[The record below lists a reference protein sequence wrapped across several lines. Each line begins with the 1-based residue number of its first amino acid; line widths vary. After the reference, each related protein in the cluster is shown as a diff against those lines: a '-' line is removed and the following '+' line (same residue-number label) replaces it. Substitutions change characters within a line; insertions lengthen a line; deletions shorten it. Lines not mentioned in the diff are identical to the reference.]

1 MGIAPGQAV
10 AVAGA
15 CLRIGDGA
23 FAVANV
29 VRPVVPP
36 EAVEYL
42 EHLVRRGVEVKRL
55 VDPFRWL
62 VQPLLV
68 PRRDVGAAN
77 AADQVLPQFL
87 AWRLRVLVLVILLTA
102 MTAAIDTA
110 TRLVGGPRLS
120 FTILLK
126 LEPES
131 GPVPQTFFGDLA
143 DLIWLLSFYAMP
155 VASLLAAVCWDRPRA
170 SRSILVAGWAAS
182 FLVPVA
188 IALTPWSWWDV
199 EPAVPRAQRF
209 ERIAEGVA
217 WGFYYV
223 AVLGPAV
230 LALVPGIMRACIRV
244 KMLLPAAVLPGW
256 LLVAAAPLN
265 GLLVLVTFVS
275 LAQVAPSPLLLAG
288 MLLWLAAPLAYLARA
303 EVYTRPIASADELRS
318 ARRVQAV
325 AWVLALGSAGCLLA
339 YAATWEAFGLRL
351 VGLDSKTSLVRPWQ
365 VVRSF
370 LDFSGRALF
379 VTVLGADLLLRAT
392 LSAWRHQRAFGSS
405 PAAAEFDRLMERLEA
420 GTEQRSP
427 SG

>member
-1 MGIAPGQAV
+1 LIWK
-10 AVAGA
+10 
-15 CLRIGDGA
+15 CYGD
-23 FAVANV
+23 
-29 VRPVVPP
+29 
-36 EAVEYL
+36 
-42 EHLVRRGVEVKRL
+42 VEVKRL
-55 VDPFRWL
+55 AGPFLWL
-62 VQPLLV
+62 VRLLLA
-68 PRRDVGAAN
+68 PRRGPGEAS
-77 AADQVLPQFL
+77 AADQVLPQLL

-102 MTAAIDTA
+102 LTAAIDTA

-131 GPVPQTFFGDLA
+131 GPVQQTLFGDLA
-143 DLIWLLSFYAMP
+143 DLLWLLSFYAMP
-155 VASLLAAVCWDRPRA
+155 ASSLLAAACWAWPRA
-170 SRSILVAGWAAS
+170 SRSILAAGWAAS

-188 IALTPWSWWDV
+188 IALTPWSWWEV
-199 EPAVPRAQRF
+199 EPQAGGLQRYG
-209 ERIAEGVA
+209 RIAEGVV

-223 AVLGPAV
+223 AVLSPAV

-244 KMLLPAAVLPGW
+244 KMLLPGAVLPGW

-265 GLLVLVTFVS
+265 GLLVLVTFVA
-275 LAQVAPSPLLLAG
+275 LAQVAPSPLLLVG

-303 EVYTRPIASADELRS
+303 RLYTRPIASAGELRS

-351 VGLDSKTSLVRPWQ
+351 VGLDAKTSLFRPWQ
-365 VVRSF
+365 VVRYG

-379 VTVLGADLLLRAT
+379 VTVLGADWLLRAT
-392 LSAWRHQRAFGSS
+392 LSAWRHQRAFAAS

-420 GTEQRSP
+420 GTGKRGP